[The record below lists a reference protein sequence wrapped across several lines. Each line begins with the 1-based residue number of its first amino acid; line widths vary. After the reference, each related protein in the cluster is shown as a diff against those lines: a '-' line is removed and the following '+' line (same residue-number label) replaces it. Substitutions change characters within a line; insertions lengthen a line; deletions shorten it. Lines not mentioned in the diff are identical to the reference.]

1 MTQMSIAV
9 LLTVHN
15 RREKTM
21 ACLKGLYS
29 QTTPEGY
36 EIYTYLTDDGCT
48 DGTAESV
55 QEEYT
60 QVTIVKGDGELFWNR
75 GMHAAWEAATKV
87 QDYDYYLWLNDDTFL
102 YADAIAYMLQS
113 SHKFGDKNI
122 IVGATCSKDA
132 PNETT
137 YAGFN
142 GKKFVRVNGT
152 FQKLQKFNGNFVLI
166 PRSVYGVL
174 GMNDPYYRHSYG
186 DIDYGL
192 RANKAGI
199 SCYLTEKHIGTCE
212 LHEHK
217 IKCFDT
223 KYSLKERM
231 RHFYSPL
238 GMNPFEFYHMN
249 RKSLGLFR
257 AVAVFVSTHVRVLI
271 PQLWGNKK

>member
-1 MTQMSIAV
+1 MSIAV

-21 ACLKGLYS
+21 ACLNGLYS
-29 QTTPEGY
+29 QTTPEGS

-48 DGTAESV
+48 DGTVEAV
-55 QEEYT
+55 QEEYP
-60 QVTIVKGDGELFWNR
+60 QVNIVKGDGTLFWNR
-75 GMHAAWEAATKV
+75 GMHAAWKAATKV

-102 YADAIAYMLQS
+102 YPDAIAYMLQS

-122 IVGATCSKDA
+122 IVGATCSKEA

-166 PRSVYGVL
+166 PRFVYDVL

-199 SCYLTEKHIGTCE
+199 SCYLTENT
-212 LHEHK
+212 
-217 IKCFDT
+217 
-223 KYSLKERM
+223 
-231 RHFYSPL
+231 
-238 GMNPFEFYHMN
+238 
-249 RKSLGLFR
+249 
-257 AVAVFVSTHVRVLI
+257 
-271 PQLWGNKK
+271 